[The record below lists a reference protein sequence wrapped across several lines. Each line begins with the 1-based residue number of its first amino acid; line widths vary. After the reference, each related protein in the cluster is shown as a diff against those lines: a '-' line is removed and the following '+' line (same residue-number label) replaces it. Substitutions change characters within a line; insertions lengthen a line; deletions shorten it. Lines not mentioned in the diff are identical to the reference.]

1 MLPDQLTAKGIELV
15 WRLKREE
22 WIGDDSICFCP
33 MMETTKT
40 SHAISEANC
49 LHLPP
54 WTECGLQGRGTTAS
68 FLTKARCVNRMQHLW
83 ENRAVVSMT
92 KEETHHPKST
102 KDGCVCPF
110 PLSLQPWLR
119 DKLLSSLSWLSSQ
132 APADPAVEVLSLSPA
147 LGSSCLFSPASSLL
161 TAARTPCLCSHTL
174 ALVTE
179 RAGVFL
185 LTATK
190 YLM

>member
-33 MMETTKT
+33 MMETPQT
-40 SHAISEANC
+40 SHAISEATC
-49 LHLPP
+49 IHLPQ
-54 WTECGLQGRGTTAS
+54 WTECGLQGRGTIAS

-110 PLSLQPWLR
+110 PLSLQTWLR

-161 TAARTPCLCSHTL
+161 TAARTSCLCSHTL
-174 ALVTE
+174 APGTE

-190 YLM
+190 YLV